1 MLLTTYEVLVYG
13 TTLFG
18 STTSWVGIKKLNG
31 LVVKLEIFKIIEIIF
46 IINIRIGI
54 DDCGKGVMFGGT
66 TKIGS
71 EGNT

>member
-1 MLLTTYEVLVYG
+1 MLLIAYGVLVYG

-18 STTSWVGIKKLNG
+18 STTSWVGIENLNG
-31 LVVKLEIFKIIEIIF
+31 LVVKSEIFNTIEIIF
-46 IINIRIGI
+46 IANIGIGI

-71 EGNT
+71 